1 MTYALTALLF
11 VSLALAAAAA
21 AVALA
26 QLKRRLRGL
35 HISLTSDF

>member
-1 MTYALTALLF
+1 MTYALTALVF

-26 QLKRRLRGL
+26 HLERRLRGL
-35 HISLTSDF
+35 QIPLTSDF

>member
-11 VSLALAAAAA
+11 VVLALAAA

-26 QLKRRLRGL
+26 QLERRLRGL
-35 HISLTSDF
+35 QIPLTSDF